1 METTGVVTIT
11 ADNMV
16 DLVDGVVTITV
27 DNMADGEI
35 TLVATTKT
43 GIFLSTIITGIYQ
56 HINFYIINRIK

>member
-35 TLVATTKT
+35 TLVV
-43 GIFLSTIITGIYQ
+43 TINSLIYPE
-56 HINFYIINRIK
+56 